1 MKIAIGKAKPND
13 YRHLHYPTAPIVL
26 ASKADS
32 GNLRDYRLWPDHPRA
47 HPSAT
52 PVEHNPQ
59 ALRVGRATLRACVC
73 FVGAGV
79 WGGSFSR
86 GKLVEAYS
94 PPLCRT
100 TAFAA

>member
-1 MKIAIGKAKPND
+1 MKIAIGKAEPND

-47 HPSAT
+47 YPSAT

-73 FVGAGV
+73 FVGAVCGV
-79 WGGSFSR
+79 VLFRAGS
-86 GKLVEAYS
+86 
-94 PPLCRT
+94 
-100 TAFAA
+100 